1 VNHLLAKIR
10 TSGYSTSHQRHLL
23 QALELFIE
31 FKGIQG
37 IRPIKKPWQ
46 MGKMPTYLQLKE
58 MKRLIGRCRTY
69 RQLAMVLLFMKT
81 GIRLSELCNLNMGDV
96 DTDNQVIRKR
106 SGMGEKDREADIDE
120 QLFQILNAY
129 RIKYDL
135 INVEPE
141 HPFIS

>member
-1 VNHLLAKIR
+1 
-10 TSGYSTSHQRHLL
+10 
-23 QALELFIE
+23 
-31 FKGIQG
+31 
-37 IRPIKKPWQ
+37 
-46 MGKMPTYLQLKE
+46 MPTYLQLKE